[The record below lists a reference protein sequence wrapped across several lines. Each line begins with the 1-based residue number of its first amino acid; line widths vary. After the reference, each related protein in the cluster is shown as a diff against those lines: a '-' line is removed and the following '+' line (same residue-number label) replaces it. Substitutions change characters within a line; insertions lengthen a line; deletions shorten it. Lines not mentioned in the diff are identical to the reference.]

1 MAKGIEIKFKNNSE
15 TYDVFTSNV
24 LNGLYIRYTSNFSGD
39 KLIITGNTVDFS
51 TDFLFV
57 KLKSKKS
64 ERKLVINLK
73 KVLAPVL
80 TPTPLVSS
88 TPTPTLTKS
97 KPLETPTATIGL
109 TPTASATIGLTPT
122 PTASNVPISD
132 GSGLY
137 LYNGFVYT
145 SYIEYDGNNG
155 TTKYFSSIND
165 LYYSMLTDSSTYSN
179 IIENIKTDKSN
190 GIVVGAKIYS
200 ELNAQFSNNSDF
212 YMGYFDNGVA
222 KYIKLVNN
230 TIAEIAELT
239 VPTTSVTGTKI
250 LFPYFMTIGSNSGW
264 GYSNTTADW
273 FEYRLNVA
281 DDGLTLIYTF
291 KNGNFDSQISN
302 GGTFKTT
309 ISLYVNGTLRTAEYT
324 FKPYFTI
331 NRGNPITGTLN
342 GYKIPDM
349 FRNSLIEIVQSVTGT
364 SPKINGESD
373 GDYNTRID
381 LACGQFTT
389 AYHILI
395 GK

>member
-1 MAKGIEIKFKNNSE
+1 MAKGIEIKFKNNTE

-24 LNGLYIRYTSNFSGD
+24 LNGLYIRYTSNFTGD
-39 KLIITGNTVDFS
+39 KLVITGNTVDFS

-57 KLKSKKS
+57 KLKSKRS

-73 KVLAPVL
+73 KVLSPVL
-80 TPTPLVSS
+80 TPTPTNTPTISLSPSKGLSLTPTPTPSSSKPTSSS
-88 TPTPTLTKS
+88 TPTPTPSTS
-97 KPLETPTATIGL
+97 KEITID
-109 TPTASATIGLTPT
+109 S
-122 PTASNVPISD
+122 
-132 GSGLY
+132 SGLY

-145 SYIEYDGNNG
+145 SYVEYDGNNG
-155 TTKYFSSIND
+155 TTKYFTNIND
-165 LYYSMLTDSSTYSN
+165 LYNNILTESTTYSN
-179 IIENIKTDKSN
+179 IIENVKTDKSS
-190 GIVVGAKIYS
+190 GIVVDAKIYNETNS
-200 ELNAQFSNNSDF
+200 QFVNNSSF
-212 YMGYFDNGVA
+212 YMGYYDNGRP
-222 KYIKLVNN
+222 KYLKLTDNKI
-230 TIAEIAELT
+230 TEIGDL
-239 VPTTSVTGTKI
+239 VISSTSVTGTKI

-309 ISLYVNGTLRTAEYT
+309 ISLYVNGIYRTAEYT

-331 NRGNPITGTLN
+331 NRGNSIIGTLN

-349 FRNSLIEIVQSVTGT
+349 YRNSLVELVQSVTGT
-364 SPKINGESD
+364 SPQINGESN